1 MSGSGVTASAI
12 GYDDLTLYADQANL
26 SFELTPSTVEM
37 SELEVLASRASA
49 KTAVAY
55 SNTDK
60 DELALDGSQVTFS
73 CEHCS

>member
-1 MSGSGVTASAI
+1 M
-12 GYDDLTLYADQANL
+12 TLYADQAEV

-55 SNTDK
+55 SNVDK
-60 DELALDGSQVTFS
+60 DELALRLGFQDIPLAVNTVPRNCVYS
-73 CEHCS
+73 